1 MATHLSFKN
10 RKESESCTVQYRG
23 LQFEPCRFS
32 AGRHPPPPFVFPS
45 YIHLTFIE
53 PWYCTET
60 QLPVLSKE
68 EYFITSDS
76 LFDFLQVN
84 VFSESWKF
92 VMYFLFSCKKRIKKV
107 QGWWHT
113 LAALML
119 WFRSF
124 FFPLT
129 KAVKAAPGHIRFGC
143 FNKKDSAIHSTLNSH
158 ISPYFHAI
166 LCHLW
171 CEKHVSEEVKVASCS
186 FGHKIPVSLLPTV
199 LTASVNNSGQQ
210 HRRLYHLTLL
220 TVIPAAGSVC
230 LGALDVHQCLSFWN
244 SVCEVQSLPR
254 CRSCAAICTMT
265 LERHLEI
272 MRMCSLSLITVLSVI
287 VLSLNKEMQPNST
300 SGTQEPDRLC
310 CRTIKTN
317 IDSLLSVL
325 SAERHR
331 SQTTLHLWRRSL
343 NRGCHS

>member
-23 LQFEPCRFS
+23 LQFEPFRFS

-92 VMYFLFSCKKRIKKV
+92 VMYFLFSCKRRIKKV

-119 WFRSF
+119 WFRYF
-124 FFPLT
+124 FSLRQRLSRLHLVT
-129 KAVKAAPGHIRFGC
+129 LDLAVQS
-143 FNKKDSAIHSTLNSH
+143 KDSAIHSTLNSH
-158 ISPYFHAI
+158 ISPYF
-166 LCHLW
+166 LMP
-171 CEKHVSEEVKVASCS
+171 
-186 FGHKIPVSLLPTV
+186 FF
-199 LTASVNNSGQQ
+199 
-210 HRRLYHLTLL
+210 
-220 TVIPAAGSVC
+220 VIC
-230 LGALDVHQCLSFWN
+230 DV
-244 SVCEVQSLPR
+244 
-254 CRSCAAICTMT
+254 RS
-265 LERHLEI
+265 
-272 MRMCSLSLITVLSVI
+272 MCQ
-287 VLSLNKEMQPNST
+287 K
-300 SGTQEPDRLC
+300 
-310 CRTIKTN
+310 K
-317 IDSLLSVL
+317 
-325 SAERHR
+325 
-331 SQTTLHLWRRSL
+331 
-343 NRGCHS
+343 